1 MCATSSKKKPPGI
14 YGLKPHIKAIP
25 EKNFPSLK
33 LDDLKN
39 HMNLM
44 NLIVCCLLN
53 MEMQKPRID
62 SCLV

>member
-33 LDDLKN
+33 LDDLKKPHEFN
-39 HMNLM
+39 EFNS
-44 NLIVCCLLN
+44 LLFVKHGN
-53 MEMQKPRID
+53 AETKN
-62 SCLV
+62 